1 MNIAMRLTLDGLVR
15 ALRMKAHALAEEI
28 EAGYRRDDPAQEDG
42 LKADRGTTRDR
53 EADDGRAGR

>member
-15 ALRMKAHALAEEI
+15 ALRVRVHALAEEV
-28 EAGYRRDDPAQEDG
+28 EAGYRRDDRAADG
-42 LKADRGTTRDR
+42 LAADRGRTRDR